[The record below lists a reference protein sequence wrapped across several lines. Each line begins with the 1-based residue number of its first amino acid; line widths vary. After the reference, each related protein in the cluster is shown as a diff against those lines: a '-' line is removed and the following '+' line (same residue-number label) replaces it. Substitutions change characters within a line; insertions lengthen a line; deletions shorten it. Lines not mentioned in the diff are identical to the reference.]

1 MLIEAVKGDHP
12 LWGYRRVWAYL
23 RYRQG
28 HVVGKN
34 RIYRVMKENHLLVTK
49 QMKLRA
55 KRTPMRPKPRASRLN
70 QYWGMDMTKILFP
83 DGWSYLHIV
92 KDWYNKEIV
101 GWQLSK
107 MSRAEDW
114 LEALN
119 NAVNKRFPLGA
130 REESSLPALITDNG
144 CQPTSERFMK
154 ACSTLNIQQI
164 FTSFNNP
171 KGNADTER
179 LMRTIK
185 EDLVWVCEWSSSFE
199 FERAFKDWVEAY
211 NTDFPHMSL
220 GYKTPQQFANGT
232 PLIAA

>member
-23 RYRQG
+23 RYRQR

-130 REESSLPALITDNG
+130 REESSLYVSANSLTNFQEIP
-144 CQPTSERFMK
+144 
-154 ACSTLNIQQI
+154 
-164 FTSFNNP
+164 
-171 KGNADTER
+171 
-179 LMRTIK
+179 
-185 EDLVWVCEWSSSFE
+185 WVF
-199 FERAFKDWVEAY
+199 FHQYLDEAEAHC
-211 NTDFPHMSL
+211 N
-220 GYKTPQQFANGT
+220 KRGT
-232 PLIAA
+232 AGAHP